1 MSIVGVQKGYGKIRW
16 LDMLGHRIFP
26 RHFWA
31 GKVLQLAIVQN
42 MHSMFEQGVY
52 SFQAKCVCYYEVL
65 FEWFLLPI
73 STYHCRIPFL
83 SMSLIMAVVGH
94 ESFWY
99 FCWVRGL

>member
-1 MSIVGVQKGYGKIRW
+1 
-16 LDMLGHRIFP
+16 
-26 RHFWA
+26 
-31 GKVLQLAIVQN
+31 
-42 MHSMFEQGVY
+42 MFEQGVY

-65 FEWFLLPI
+65 FESFLLPI

-99 FCWVRGL
+99 FCLGSWFMRWTGWLGGSAGECSCF